1 MFEISSNE
9 KCLELNFRE
18 TQAHLTHCVVKA
30 RFSTSTRKKDDPQS
44 VHLFRKLGYVV
55 SSILTRLLHLS
66 PRIMILRVL
75 ALMRILSCA

>member
-30 RFSTSTRKKDDPQS
+30 RFSTSTRKKDTP
-44 VHLFRKLGYVV
+44 
-55 SSILTRLLHLS
+55 
-66 PRIMILRVL
+66 
-75 ALMRILSCA
+75 